1 MWYNRRVK
9 KNKGAIMKDYLVS
22 FDGVY
27 DIEMRIREIDDDYR
41 IFYNKEKNRIEV
53 HNLKNKKDSLV
64 LVSPYNEVDARL
76 YKLVRRTR
84 VERAGDIF
92 KEIEEE
98 NERLEKKR
106 AEALNEMKK
115 ERLRVALEKIK
126 SSGEVV

>member
-1 MWYNRRVK
+1 
-9 KNKGAIMKDYLVS
+9 MKDYLVS
-22 FDGVY
+22 FNGVY

-41 IFYNKEKNRIEV
+41 IFYNKEK
-53 HNLKNKKDSLV
+53 

>member
-1 MWYNRRVK
+1 
-9 KNKGAIMKDYLVS
+9 MKDYLVS

-84 VERAGDIF
+84 VECAGDIF